1 MHVYVL
7 TVARVPSPTCNI
19 LPQLPL
25 EQLAYAR
32 CELQKPCVTRVGC
45 PCAAMP
51 VPGTPIG
58 GERASGSTIAEPQM
72 SASVEDTDED
82 FRDPEATLLDPIVLP
97 KRRWGHYA
105 KWALRHTDRL
115 VPLIDRPTRAA
126 TTIPGPTK
134 AKGVVDARV
143 QGQSCRENGS

>member
-1 MHVYVL
+1 
-7 TVARVPSPTCNI
+7 
-19 LPQLPL
+19 
-25 EQLAYAR
+25 
-32 CELQKPCVTRVGC
+32 
-45 PCAAMP
+45 MP

-82 FRDPEATLLDPIVLP
+82 FRDPEV

-134 AKGVVDARV
+134 AKGVVDARTGP
-143 QGQSCRENGS
+143 GQSCRENGS

>member
-1 MHVYVL
+1 
-7 TVARVPSPTCNI
+7 
-19 LPQLPL
+19 
-25 EQLAYAR
+25 
-32 CELQKPCVTRVGC
+32 
-45 PCAAMP
+45 MP

-134 AKGVVDARV
+134 AKGVVDATGAGRTSLPSV
-143 QGQSCRENGS
+143 SCCRPHM